1 MKITGH
7 ISVAPKLSQRLIL
20 LVSLLLPLA
29 PLQAAEQTTTL
40 ANEDLYQQNCAAC
53 HGADRLGL
61 VGPALLPENLKRL
74 RKKAAIETVTN
85 GRPATQM
92 PPFGE
97 KLSGE
102 QISALVSHI
111 YTPLID
117 IPDWGESEIRK
128 SYISHTSL
136 TELPTEPQHGADP
149 LNLFFVVEAGDHHA
163 TILDGD
169 KLEPIHRFKTRFALH
184 GGAKYSPD
192 GRFVY
197 FASRDGWV
205 TLFDL
210 HSMQM
215 VAEIRAG
222 INTRNIAV
230 SSDGK
235 TVAVGNYLPHNLVLL
250 NATDLSLKSVIQ
262 VTSGRESSR
271 VSAVYDAT
279 PRNSFILAL
288 KDLPEVWEIP
298 FPTSSQPE
306 PAIRKIRLK
315 ETLDDF
321 FFDQQYRHLIGAS
334 RKSQGQVIDLDLGK
348 KIADIALEGMPHLGS
363 GISWR
368 RGSQTVMASPNLRKS
383 ALTVI
388 DVNNW
393 KTVEEIKTKG
403 PGFFMRSHENSRYAW
418 ADVFFG
424 PNRDLVH
431 IIDKETLEIKKTVRP
446 AAGKTAAHIEF
457 TRDGRYALLSIW
469 EEDGALIVYDGDT
482 LEEVKRIPMKKP
494 VGKYNVYN
502 KITKSEGTS
511 H

>member
-1 MKITGH
+1 MNGINLYR
-7 ISVAPKLSQRLIL
+7 SLI
-20 LVSLLLPLA
+20 VLA
-29 PLQAAEQTTTL
+29 MASFNVPATENPDGQNTL

-61 VGPALLPENLKRL
+61 VGPALLPDNLKRL
-74 RKKAAIETVTN
+74 RKKSAIETVTN

-97 KLSGE
+97 KLSSE
-102 QISALVSHI
+102 QIKRVVSHI
-111 YTPLID
+111 YTPLTD
-117 IPDWGESEIRK
+117 IPNWEESEIRK
-128 SYISHTSL
+128 SYISHTPL
-136 TELPTEPQHGADP
+136 NALPAQPQHGADP

-250 NATDLSLKSVIQ
+250 DAKDLSLKKVIQ
-262 VTSGRESSR
+262 VRSGGESSR

-298 FPTSSQPE
+298 FTTDTQPE
-306 PAIRKIRLK
+306 PAIRKIILQ

-334 RKSQGQVIDLDLGK
+334 RKSHGQVIDLDQGK

-368 RGSQTVMASPNLRKS
+368 RGNQTVMASPNLRKS

-388 DVNNW
+388 DVDNW
-393 KTVEEIKTKG
+393 KTVKEIKTKG

-431 IIDKETLEIKKTVRP
+431 VIDKESLEIVKTVRP
-446 AAGKTAAHIEF
+446 APGKTAAHIEF

-502 KITKSEGTS
+502 KITRSEGTS